1 MIKIIHRGEVP
12 SPKRKFT
19 CTFCNT
25 VYVAEIGDYST
36 MVKTVPGL
44 AFGETSAICYC
55 PVCHKP
61 CYNSVPYRDDS
72 GLSTAYAMDNNKQ
85 WLVPPYSELALEVTE
100 GAE

>member
-19 CTFCNT
+19 CAFCNT

-36 MVKTVPGL
+36 QVKTVPGL
-44 AFGETSAICYC
+44 AFGETTAICYC

-61 CYNSVPYRDDS
+61 CYDSTPYSDDS
-72 GLSTAYAMDNNKQ
+72 ELHHERNGR
-85 WLVPPYSELALEVTE
+85 WLVPSHPELSFEATE